1 MENKKVLL
9 GMSGGVDSSVSAL
22 LLKEQ
27 GYEVIGTTLELFA
40 GSSCC
45 NINTY
50 IDAKNVC
57 NSIGIPHFTYDYK
70 DEFKK
75 HVIDDFIDC
84 YKNCRTPN
92 PCIECNKYM
101 KFGFMYEKAKELGCN
116 YLATGHY
123 AKTEYSEKYKR
134 WVLKKSNA
142 GKKDQSYVLWNI
154 PKDLIEHVLF
164 PLADF
169 KNKEEIREI
178 ARKNNLKV
186 ANKPDSEDICFVPDG
201 NYKKFLEN
209 NSDIKPKPGNSVST
223 KGEILGKH
231 NGLYNYTIGQ
241 RKGLGI
247 SYKVPLYVVGFNKEK
262 NEVIVGEE
270 NEIYSKEMLVNNINL
285 LLIDEIKG
293 KMQVLVKT
301 RYSVKEEKATIEMI
315 DKDLINVTFEKP
327 TPRITPGQSAVFYID
342 DIILGGG
349 KIVKAL

>member
-22 LLKEQ
+22 LLKEN
-27 GYEVIGTTLELFA
+27 GYEPIGMTLELFA

-57 NSIGIPHFTYDYK
+57 KSIGIPHFTYDYK
-70 DEFKK
+70 EQFRK
-75 HVIDDFIDC
+75 HVIQDFIEC
-84 YKNCRTPN
+84 YSNCKTPN

-101 KFGFMYEKAKELGCN
+101 KFGYMWEKAKELDCN
-116 YLATGHY
+116 YIATGHY
-123 AKTEYSEKYKR
+123 AKTEYSEKYGR
-134 WVLKKSNA
+134 WVLKKSKA

-154 PKDLIEHVLF
+154 PKELIEHVLF
-164 PLADF
+164 PLAEFED
-169 KNKEEIREI
+169 KEQIRKI

-209 NSDIKPKPGNSVST
+209 NSDLKPKTGNIVNT

-231 NGLYNYTIGQ
+231 TGLYKYTIGQ

-247 SYKVPLYVVGFNKEK
+247 SYKVPLFVIGFNPLK
-262 NEVIVGEE
+262 NQVIVGEE
-270 NEIYSKEMLVNNINL
+270 NELYKKEILVKDINL
-285 LLIDEIKG
+285 LLFDKIEQPIEVD
-293 KMQVLVKT
+293 VKT
-301 RYSVKEEKATIEMI
+301 RYSSKMAKAKINQESDDTIRVIFDE
-315 DKDLINVTFEKP
+315 P
-327 TPRITPGQSAVFYID
+327 QRAITPGQSAVFYID
-342 DIILGGG
+342 DIVIGGG
-349 KIVKAL
+349 KIEK

>member
-1 MENKKVLL
+1 MENKRVLL

-22 LLKEQ
+22 LLKNE

-45 NINTY
+45 NIDTY

-70 DEFKK
+70 SEFKK
-75 HVIDDFIDC
+75 YVIDDFIDC
-84 YKNCRTPN
+84 YANCRTPN

-101 KFGFMYEKAKELGCN
+101 KFGLMYEKAKELGCN
-116 YLATGHY
+116 YIATGHY
-123 AKTEYSEKYKR
+123 AKTEYSEKYAR
-134 WVLKKSNA
+134 WVLKKSNS

-164 PLADF
+164 PLANFESKD
-169 KNKEEIREI
+169 EIRKI
-178 ARKNNLKV
+178 ARENNLKV

-209 NSDIKPKPGNSVST
+209 NSEIKPKQGNIVNS
-223 KGEILGKH
+223 KGEVLGKH
-231 NGLYNYTIGQ
+231 TGLYNYTIGQ

-247 SYKVPLYVVGFNKEK
+247 SNSVPLFVLGFNKAR

-270 NEIYSKEMLVNNINL
+270 QELYKKEILVSDINL
-285 LLIDEIKG
+285 LLFDEINSWLE
-293 KMQVLVKT
+293 VEVKT
-301 RYSVKEEKATIEMI
+301 RYSSKQAKAKIMQEAKNI
-315 DKDLINVTFEKP
+315 KVVFDEP
-327 TPRITPGQSAVFYID
+327 QRAITPGQSAVFYID
-342 DIILGGG
+342 DIVVGGG
-349 KIVKAL
+349 KIIS